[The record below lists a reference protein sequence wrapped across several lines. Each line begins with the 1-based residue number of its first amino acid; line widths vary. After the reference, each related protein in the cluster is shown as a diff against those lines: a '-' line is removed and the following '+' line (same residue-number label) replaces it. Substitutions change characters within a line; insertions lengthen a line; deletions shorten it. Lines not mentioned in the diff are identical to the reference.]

1 MADNTHETKI
11 VISGDASGATSALK
25 RVQDLVGK
33 GLIGT
38 LNGLREAVSKVM
50 GAFGLFGLAVQ
61 GVQALIEGFKKIH
74 EWMNRAAT
82 AAKALREELAKTKYD
97 TQVAHAA
104 ASYEKLVKSLAEANR
119 LEKERNDILA
129 QRKAYERDIED
140 ANAERNKQMEISRL
154 DPNAKDYADWKKE
167 IERKYEIAA
176 SDAKAA
182 RASEDVRAQS
192 AALYRQ
198 ADQKDAEARSRGD
211 ELRKQEAIVDAA
223 VERRWKA
230 AMEARNGGDAEK
242 QKAKEADEE
251 FNRQFDKAKKIREE
265 IESTIREAQSLRNKA
280 GELAGGNL
288 AANLLNEANKR
299 RIANEAAAEAAEKK
313 RKESED
319 SERKAKDEADKKLQ
333 RDQNLEDKQL
343 DRRREEELAR
353 LDPTSPTYERDK
365 KEIER
370 NYEIKAAETKRDR
383 ATNAEDRRAAE
394 EELKTVQIRQDRERG
409 EGIAA
414 QTEAFVVKMATQA
427 DSSRPKDRLTA
438 MGLGSGAAIDR
449 TAQQQ
454 AADVKTLVQLLKEQ
468 VNLTREKNQANVA
481 VYAP

>member
-1 MADNTHETKI
+1 MADNTHETKL

-38 LNGLREAVSKVM
+38 LHGLREAVSKVM

-74 EWMNRAAT
+74 EWMNRAAK
-82 AAKALREELAKTKYD
+82 AAAEMRIAAIFKDAADAMDRLISRQETYNKLLKEELDDLSRRKELQNIEQSGKEQRENEKREIARAKEIAGATSEEEERKIRQRWVIEDETRERGRRYR
-97 TQVAHAA
+97 QLKSAA
-104 ASYEKLVKSLAEANR
+104 AEEDEKAAIYGSKAGAAEENVAYAGAAIEDLRASKIRMSDEQKKEADKQIAALEAKRKASAAEAEQYR
-119 LEKERNDILA
+119 IEEQMAEKR
-129 QRKAYERDIED
+129 
-140 ANAERNKQMEISRL
+140 
-154 DPNAKDYADWKKE
+154 
-167 IERKYEIAA
+167 
-176 SDAKAA
+176 
-182 RASEDVRAQS
+182 
-192 AALYRQ
+192 AALYRRQIEDVRQGGGVAQ
-198 ADQKDAEARSRGD
+198 AKNDAENAKLAR
-211 ELRKQEAIVDAA
+211 
-223 VERRWKA
+223 
-230 AMEARNGGDAEK
+230 EK
-242 QKAKEADEE
+242 
-251 FNRQFDKAKKIREE
+251 
-265 IESTIREAQSLRNKA
+265 
-280 GELAGGNL
+280 
-288 AANLLNEANKR
+288 
-299 RIANEAAAEAAEKK
+299 EKK
-313 RKESED
+313 
-319 SERKAKDEADKKLQ
+319 KADDASKRQ
-333 RDQNLEDKQL
+333 QNLEDKQL

-481 VYAP
+481 VYTP